1 MCVDSRDRTY
11 EYGEFKRTRTF
22 DDCADVCVKD
32 VPSSLLSSFRG
43 IDFDCKEETCRCL
56 YDSGTLSTRNSGRFD
71 RTSTRERGDGSIAST
86 TRKRDFYCGSL
97 VGMMEENEEEEEF
110 TAAVE

>member
-56 YDSGTLSTRNSGRFD
+56 YDSGTLSNRNSGRFD
-71 RTSTRERGDGSIAST
+71 RTSTRERGDGSIASST
-86 TRKRDFYCGSL
+86 VATNSLKSVSSDSPLIPLHAYILRK
-97 VGMMEENEEEEEF
+97 V
-110 TAAVE
+110 